1 METFKAISICK
12 LLILTLIFIG
22 CSPFENPKF
31 INLDSIELVDD
42 QTENLVLISKVS
54 VYNPN
59 VYSISSKDVSFNL
72 YVDDLLLGIGKIQ
85 NELIL
90 SKNDTTQVLSSL
102 IIKKSQL
109 KSFINMKDSIYL
121 NIIGSTDIPY
131 ISKKYYFDFQYKLN
145 TDDFISLFTE
155 QIINDIN
162 VQISKVKIKKIDF
175 SNIDLEV
182 TFVLDNKS
190 KMECVIKEMGL
201 NIFKTKEHKDLLG
214 TSKIKES
221 FTVKADTLNEFNLV
235 VKVNTLKM
243 GTAFFSNSL
252 TNKNSLFIEVNSKV
266 NYNNIEI
273 PYSINKRVDY
283 NPLTLEIQLK

>member
-12 LLILTLIFIG
+12 LLVLALIFIG

-72 YVDDLLLGIGKIQ
+72 YVDSLLLGIGKIE

-131 ISKKYYFDFQYKLN
+131 ISKKYYFDFDYKLN

-175 SNIDLEV
+175 LNIDIEV

-221 FTVKADTLNEFNLV
+221 FTVKADTLNEFNLL